1 MHGLSLFNR
10 NQWIL
15 FPHTGLTA
23 DGLTHLDRNLL
34 TCFLRLATVPQSVE
48 AKSGKD
54 QRLGTGLFR
63 EMFCHSVND
72 KTSFIH
78 TNHYSGW
85 SHGKQAVLSFRANRN
100 VHLQQTKLFKRHL
113 IGAAN
118 SVPCHVA

>member
-15 FPHTGLTA
+15 FPHTGLTE

-54 QRLGTGLFR
+54 QRLGMDLF
-63 EMFCHSVND
+63 
-72 KTSFIH
+72 
-78 TNHYSGW
+78 
-85 SHGKQAVLSFRANRN
+85 
-100 VHLQQTKLFKRHL
+100 
-113 IGAAN
+113 
-118 SVPCHVA
+118 

>member
-15 FPHTGLTA
+15 FPHTGLTE
-23 DGLTHLDRNLL
+23 DGLTHLDLNLL

-54 QRLGTGLFR
+54 QRLGMDLFR

-72 KTSFIH
+72 
-78 TNHYSGW
+78 
-85 SHGKQAVLSFRANRN
+85 
-100 VHLQQTKLFKRHL
+100 
-113 IGAAN
+113 
-118 SVPCHVA
+118 

>member
-10 NQWIL
+10 NQRIL
-15 FPHTGLTA
+15 FPRTGLTE
-23 DGLTHLDRNLL
+23 DGLNRLDRNLL

-54 QRLGTGLFR
+54 QRLGTDLFR
-63 EMFCHSVND
+63 EMFCHRVND

-78 TNHYSGW
+78 ANHYSGW
-85 SHGKQAVLSFRANRN
+85 SPGKQAVFLFRANRN